1 VRHPVFRFVAIVVGV
16 ARVDNVRGCVCESL
30 PVGLLGNSFFNH
42 FTLQI
47 DPAARMLT
55 LVVNPNMRGGASEG
69 QWRERFRELQ
79 QRIARL
85 DDYLED
91 GTLTND
97 TRVRELGARRD
108 ALAGD
113 LDRLETE
120 ADRAD
125 VPRGWRE

>member
-1 VRHPVFRFVAIVVGV
+1 V
-16 ARVDNVRGCVCESL
+16 
-30 PVGLLGNSFFNH
+30 
-42 FTLQI
+42 
-47 DPAARMLT
+47 
-55 LVVNPNMRGGASEG
+55 SEA

-91 GTLTND
+91 GTLTSD
-97 TRVRELGARRD
+97 ARVRELGARRD
-108 ALAGD
+108 ALAED

-125 VPRGWRE
+125 VPGGWRE

>member
-1 VRHPVFRFVAIVVGV
+1 VS
-16 ARVDNVRGCVCESL
+16 ESL
-30 PVGLLGNSFFNH
+30 PVGLLGTSFFNH

-55 LVVNPNMRGGASEG
+55 LVVNPNMRGGVSEV
-69 QWRERFRELQ
+69 QWRERFRELR

-85 DDYLED
+85 CDHLED

-97 TRVRELGARRD
+97 TRVRELSARRD
-108 ALAGD
+108 ALAED

-125 VPRGWRE
+125 VPGGWRE